1 MTKTAAT
8 GLAYDRESDR
18 WTLRSVDLHCGDCLE
33 VRIAGHWLPVRVEYQ
48 DPAGWVLLAD
58 EDRVRILPSRLLPA
72 RPDPRDGRW

>member
-1 MTKTAAT
+1 MPANAE
-8 GLAYDRESDR
+8 GLRYDRETDR
-18 WTLRSVDLHCGDCLE
+18 WRLDDQDLHCGDGLE

-48 DPAGWVLLAD
+48 DRAGWVLLAD